1 MAGAACPRETVQ
13 STVPT
18 LFGSGVQA
26 IEALLCKFEGCKPME
41 AVCDAPF
48 KEAVTMAVWTLVT
61 TPALAVKVATREP
74 AATVTDPGTVSAV
87 VLLDSVTVTPPDP
100 AALAS
105 VTVHVDVPPGLR
117 FPGVQASELKVPGAD
132 PLGDTVTVAVCML
145 PL

>member
-1 MAGAACPRETVQ
+1 MVPLAGAACPSETVQ

-41 AVCDAPF
+41 TVCDAPF
-48 KEAVTMAVWTLVT
+48 QEAVTMAVWVVVT
-61 TPALAVKVATREP
+61 APALAVKVAAREP
-74 AATVTDPGTVSAV
+74 AATVTDPGTVSAAM
-87 VLLDSVTVTPPDP
+87 LLDRVTVTPPDP

-117 FPGVQASELKVPGAD
+117 FPGVQDTRLINPGARRD
-132 PLGDTVTVAVCML
+132 RDVVCEL